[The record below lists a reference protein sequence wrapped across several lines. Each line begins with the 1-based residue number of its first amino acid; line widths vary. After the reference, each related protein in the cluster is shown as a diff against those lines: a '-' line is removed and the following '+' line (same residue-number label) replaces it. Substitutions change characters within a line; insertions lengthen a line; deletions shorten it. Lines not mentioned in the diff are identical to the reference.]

1 MSNTLIVYYSHSG
14 NTRKMAQIIAEQ
26 LHADCLEIIPQKPY
40 PQAYNAVVNQAKHEI
55 SQNYQPDIK
64 DIQIDLNKYST
75 IFIGSP
81 NLCSTIA
88 TPIITF
94 IMQNQNH
101 LINKEVIPFCTHGG
115 GGFGHIPQ
123 DIKKLCPQSKILTG
137 LASYDSTASNTDI
150 HKWLTKINIL

>member
-14 NTRKMAQIIAEQ
+14 NTRKMAKIIAEQ

-64 DIQIDLNKYST
+64 DIQIDLNKHST

-81 NLCSTIA
+81 NWWSTIA
-88 TPIITF
+88 PPILTF

-101 LINKEVIPFCTHGG
+101 LINKEIIPFCTHGG

-137 LASYDSTASNTDI
+137 LASYDSTTSNTNI

>member
-14 NTRKMAQIIAEQ
+14 NTRKMAKIITEQ
-26 LHADCLEIIPQKPY
+26 LHADCLEIIPQKSY

-81 NLCSTIA
+81 NWWSTIA
-88 TPIITF
+88 PPILTF

-101 LINKEVIPFCTHGG
+101 LINKELIPSILYSWWRWLRSYPSRYKEIMFS
-115 GGFGHIPQ
+115 
-123 DIKKLCPQSKILTG
+123 IKNSHRISFL
-137 LASYDSTASNTDI
+137 
-150 HKWLTKINIL
+150 

>member
-14 NTRKMAQIIAEQ
+14 NTRKMAKIIAEQ
-26 LHADCLEIIPQKPY
+26 LHADCLEIISQKPY

-75 IFIGSP
+75 IFIGLP
-81 NLCSTIA
+81 NWWSTIA
-88 TPIITF
+88 PPILTF

-137 LASYDSTASNTDI
+137 LASYDSTTSNTDI

>member
-14 NTRKMAQIIAEQ
+14 NTRKMAKIIAEQ

-40 PQAYNAVVNQAKHEI
+40 PQAYNAVVNQAK
-55 SQNYQPDIK
+55 K

-81 NLCSTIA
+81 NWRSTIA
-88 TPIITF
+88 PPILTF

-101 LINKEVIPFCTHGG
+101 LINKELIPFCTHGG